1 MNQKLEK
8 EEEERLEKERLEEE
22 EADEEWA
29 TWPNASASDRAIL
42 QAPLWD
48 T

>member
-1 MNQKLEK
+1 MNQELEK
-8 EEEERLEKERLEEE
+8 EEEERLEKERLEE